1 MNNKLFI
8 TIYMETPFLAP
19 LGIFFLLKIWLN
31 NEIYDFKFKT
41 RKLNAL
47 ISTLSTSTLPPSQ
60 FTTLTF
66 GLVLRNV

>member
-8 TIYMETPFLAP
+8 PIYMETPFLAP

-41 RKLNAL
+41 RKLNAP
-47 ISTLSTSTLPPSQ
+47 ISTLSTSTLP
-60 FTTLTF
+60 LTN
-66 GLVLRNV
+66 LLP